1 MRKQQPVENDRKEQ
15 VYAANNTPGK
25 DLWNRGKP
33 VSIPKQTTSISEV
46 IRKRRNNLALRK
58 GYIDLLWRMI
68 LLAIVGYLLFTQ
80 VFLITQV
87 SGNAMFPAVK
97 DGDLIIGFRL
107 QKGYAKNDVV
117 LYKVNG
123 TRYIGRIAARENDIV
138 AMDDSGVLLVNGT
151 TQGGEILYPTY
162 AKEGMEY
169 PYRVPEGH
177 TFILGDYRT
186 QTQDS
191 RDFGSISLNDVEG
204 KVITILRRRGL

>member
-1 MRKQQPVENDRKEQ
+1 MSKTQSTLNITDII
-15 VYAANNTPGK
+15 N
-25 DLWNRGKP
+25 
-33 VSIPKQTTSISEV
+33 
-46 IRKRRNNLALRK
+46 KRRHQLAIRK
-58 GYIDLLWRMI
+58 GYISLLWRII

-80 VFLITQV
+80 VFIITQV

-107 QKGYAKNDVV
+107 QQGYTKGDVV
-117 LYKVNG
+117 VYKVNG
-123 TRYIGRIAARENDIV
+123 NQYIGRIAARETDFV
-138 AMDDSGVLLVNGT
+138 AMDDSGTLLVNGT

-204 KVITILRRRGL
+204 KVITIIRRRGL